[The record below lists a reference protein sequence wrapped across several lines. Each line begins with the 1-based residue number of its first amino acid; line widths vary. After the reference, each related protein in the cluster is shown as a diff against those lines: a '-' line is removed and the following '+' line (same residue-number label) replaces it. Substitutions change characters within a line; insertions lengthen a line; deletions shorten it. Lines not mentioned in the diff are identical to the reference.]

1 MGVEKK
7 SQKVVD
13 FIDGMSF
20 TTDKPWI
27 FQADEIEGFS
37 TDCTATPILQSTVR

>member
-13 FIDGMSF
+13 FIDGMNF
-20 TTDKPWI
+20 TADKPLI
-27 FQADEIEGFS
+27 FHADEIEGFN
-37 TDCTATPILQSTVR
+37 TDCTGTP